1 LEPNDGP
8 KLGRKTSTLSNS
20 FLRLESSD
28 LELGSF
34 RKVGPRNTRQT
45 HCGLSRGKPI
55 RICNMATVHSTRSCI
70 PKLCCSLA
78 AVGLFIAG
86 ILITGAYPHSNSNN
100 FNLNRT
106 QNEQNLTSPENFTR
120 AAQTLAFIQATNKEI
135 YEQMDKALDETE
147 RIMRRIPELAERM
160 SRSTR
165 AVNPG
170 QALDQAAAI
179 FKTSKPEPQY
189 QLSDYATGKQQ
200 RWKRNPKAGS
210 NESATGWLIH
220 NLASSIFPFTGFTS
234 LGAALHLASGI
245 RRSKRAPS
253 VYPFQITDLLEYEA
267 RQKHSQNKILGEKI
281 AKILHQNTDFSDE
294 IAIKSQTPSEKLK
307 KDPIMALVT
316 KTISTYMLVKHSKNA
331 KELSKEENLSPWGE
345 PSFKKKE

>member
-1 LEPNDGP
+1 
-8 KLGRKTSTLSNS
+8 
-20 FLRLESSD
+20 
-28 LELGSF
+28 
-34 RKVGPRNTRQT
+34 
-45 HCGLSRGKPI
+45 
-55 RICNMATVHSTRSCI
+55 MATVHSTRSCI

-86 ILITGAYPHSNSNN
+86 ILITGAYPHSNRNN
-100 FNLNRT
+100 FNLNQTRK
-106 QNEQNLTSPENFTR
+106 EQNITSPGNFTR

-147 RIMRRIPELAERM
+147 RIMRSIPELAERM

-165 AVNPG
+165 AVESD

-179 FKTSKPEPQY
+179 FGTYKPKPQY
-189 QLSDYATGKQQ
+189 QLSDYATGKRQ

-210 NESATGWLIH
+210 NESTTASTKPNTKTITEWFIH
-220 NLASSIFPFTGFTS
+220 NLASSLFPFTGFTS
-234 LGAALHLASGI
+234 IGAALHLASGI

-294 IAIKSQTPSEKLK
+294 IAINSQTPSEKLK

-316 KTISTYMLVKHSKNA
+316 KTISTYMLIKHSKNA
-331 KELSKEENLSPWGE
+331 KEL
-345 PSFKKKE
+345 